1 MRPSAEKNRGRP
13 VRGRARRR
21 RRAGCTATAA
31 RSPSRW
37 TTAQS
42 SATHS
47 RIWNRRRARSPSC
60 RDPCS
65 RPRRGSPGPGT
76 PAACARTAPA
86 SPFAPNRIP
95 PPATALP
102 ARRASPSRP
111 AGGRSPSLRGNP
123 GVNRA
128 FVRPCSIR
136 WLIFAFIATDLQL
149 HLSEILPPPRPGP
162 PTSSP
167 WPGRGRGGRAV
178 GKRVAARPVASH
190 VADNTAQET
199 SMAELQDNLLPPT
212 FNRLAWSNLA
222 AQFAEQIAL
231 AAAPIVAVLLLGVGE
246 GQTGLLQ
253 TALTL
258 PFILFAIPAGLLADR
273 ISRRWLMAGSEALR
287 AAALLGVLLLI
298 WLGLLTLPLLALL
311 GFIAVC
317 GTVAYSVAAPA
328 LVPSLVLPNSLP
340 AANARIEL
348 ARTVAFASG
357 PALGG
362 VLVGWVGAAPAFG
375 FAAAL
380 SVSAVV
386 LLSGIYEPPRE
397 PAPRRHPLQ
406 EIKEGAAFVLHHPL
420 LRPVFAT
427 QFIFNIASFLVLAVF
442 VPYAIRRLGLSA
454 SGVGTTLA
462 MYGVGM
468 VVGALAATRVMKRL
482 AFGTVIGL
490 GPVTGFVAAA
500 VMALTTVIATP
511 LLAGLSFFLLGV
523 GPILWVISTTTL
535 RQSVTPPS
543 LLGRVSAINIMSYG
557 ARPVG
562 SALGAIVG
570 GLYSAE
576 ACLYLAVVIFGA
588 QALVIL
594 MSPAVSLARQPQMV
608 GEPVKALR
616 AC

>member
-1 MRPSAEKNRGRP
+1 MSA
-13 VRGRARRR
+13 A
-21 RRAGCTATAA
+21 
-31 RSPSRW
+31 
-37 TTAQS
+37 
-42 SATHS
+42 ATH
-47 RIWNRRRARSPSC
+47 
-60 RDPCS
+60 
-65 RPRRGSPGPGT
+65 
-76 PAACARTAPA
+76 
-86 SPFAPNRIP
+86 
-95 PPATALP
+95 
-102 ARRASPSRP
+102 
-111 AGGRSPSLRGNP
+111 
-123 GVNRA
+123 
-128 FVRPCSIR
+128 
-136 WLIFAFIATDLQL
+136 
-149 HLSEILPPPRPGP
+149 
-162 PTSSP
+162 
-167 WPGRGRGGRAV
+167 
-178 GKRVAARPVASH
+178 
-190 VADNTAQET
+190 
-199 SMAELQDNLLPPT
+199 LPPT

-222 AQFAEQIAL
+222 AQSAEQVAL

-258 PFILFAIPAGLLADR
+258 PFILFAIPAGFLADR
-273 ISRRWLMAGSEALR
+273 ISRRWLMAGAEALR
-287 AAALLGVLLLI
+287 AAALAAILLAI
-298 WLGLLTLPLLALL
+298 WLGLMTLPLLALL

-328 LVPSLVLPNSLP
+328 LVPSLVTPQQLP

-362 VLVGWVGAAPAFG
+362 ILVGWVGAAPAFG

-380 SVSAVV
+380 SVIAVV
-386 LLSGIYEPPRE
+386 LLSGIYEPARAPS
-397 PAPRRHPLQ
+397 PRRHPLQ
-406 EIKEGAAFVLHHPL
+406 DIKEGAAFVLHHPL
-420 LRPVFAT
+420 LRPVFIT
-427 QFIFNIASFLVLAVF
+427 QFIFNTASFLLLAVF
-442 VPYAIRRLGLSA
+442 VPYAVRHLGLSA
-454 SGVGTTLA
+454 TGVGTTLA

-468 VVGALAATRVMKRL
+468 VVGALLATWVMKRL

-500 VMALTTVIATP
+500 VMALTTIVPTP
-511 LLAGLSFFLLGV
+511 LLAAVSFFLLGV

-557 ARPVG
+557 ARPLG

-576 ACLYLAVVIFGA
+576 ACLYLAAAIFAA

-594 MSPAVSLARQPQMV
+594 MSPAVSLARQPDMV
-608 GEPVKALR
+608 GDGPALR